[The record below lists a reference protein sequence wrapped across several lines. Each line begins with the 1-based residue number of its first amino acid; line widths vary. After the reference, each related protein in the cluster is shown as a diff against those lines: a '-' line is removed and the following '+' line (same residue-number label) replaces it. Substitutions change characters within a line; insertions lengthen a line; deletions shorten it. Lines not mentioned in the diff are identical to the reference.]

1 MGPGLGLGWILFVVF
16 MDPEDCVVYDDGPT
30 IRRVHGTIIRE
41 TPETVTLERRD
52 GTVEIARRVIRK
64 IERARN
70 GGR

>member
-1 MGPGLGLGWILFVVF
+1 MGWGRGTE
-16 MDPEDCVVYDDGPT
+16 MDSASEDCIVYDDGPT
-30 IRRVHGTIIRE
+30 IRRVRGTIILE
-41 TPETVTLERRD
+41 TPEAVTLERRD